1 MVDHFVRN
9 MHALSRKAGSDGYT
23 PVVTNC
29 YARNDFTPEDY
40 QFIKE
45 MNLKIHQWN
54 VPSINLLGAIDD
66 LSGHWMDG
74 FWAAGFHPNDEGHEE
89 MAYIIVPSLFDALTS
104 GHPSPVKVA
113 GPALKLSK
121 TQSHARPLVLLHQ
134 KIHHSLIPDIHL

>member
-1 MVDHFVRN
+1 MVDQCERN
-9 MHALSRKAGSDGYT
+9 MQTLIRKARSDGYT

-74 FWAAGFHPNDEGHEE
+74 FWADGFRSEE
-89 MAYIIVPSLFDALTS
+89 HTSELQSLMRISDA
-104 GHPSPVKVA
+104 VFC
-113 GPALKLSK
+113 LKNK
-121 TQSHARPLVLLHQ
+121 TE
-134 KIHHSLIPDIHL
+134 I